1 MASATPSQPSTK
13 ETSNYAQLCRLLV
26 EVGSLMLREI
36 FDRVCPPENLHAVLT
51 NPKNHAKLQTLRK
64 KRVLTTFQWGK
75 LYPVSK
81 TSVSSG
87 NFDTSLLLF
96 LLRNIFGLNF
106 PASGRNNLPPGSDT
120 SPEADITRIKFFRDR
135 VFSYAANASVDDPTF
150 SLYWNNIKDTFLR
163 IGGTCYEE
171 VINDPTLHCMDA
183 DLEEHYQELLREWLK
198 DDDRITDKVHEDK
211 IVKKAR
217 KEGDMENS
225 FDISEQNSWE
235 RETVLM
241 PGENTSA
248 ENGNGSPPELIVK
261 LPKLCDLPAI
271 SSSWETVE
279 LPVDIVLLAVEDCE
293 FLSCFAYLKE
303 PFKSYH
309 ISTGPVYFGCMG
321 DDQGKKMKIALMR
334 CSKGPDVPQGSLS
347 VSKDA
352 ISVLRPKAIFSVG
365 ACSGLNS
372 KKVKLGDVVVSA
384 KLITAVYKTPPS
396 RDIGNLIKHVA
407 DGWKAPLQNADEY
420 NAKVYCDGVVLS
432 ISEANRD
439 MIRKHPEAIAV
450 EMEGGGV
457 YAAAHDFKTEWV
469 VVKGI
474 KDFVDETHSSSKKW
488 NEIACVMAASVV
500 ANILNDPVIFQD
512 WPHFNADSL
521 SDLRDT
527 TEKIEIEMKEVK
539 ETLCSLTTT
548 VEKST
553 DEGIF
558 DPTELINGIRQL
570 YKTREGW
577 LSPFPWCEEFQ
588 FFLGNIFTR
597 LKVVRR
603 KKTRGE
609 ISNVFVDMSSIL
621 DPYEEC
627 SAPRTVLIEGEPG
640 MGKTTYCKK
649 YAYDWATKQQEPQG
663 CGSTAFKVV
672 LLLKCRDIHSD
683 VWEAIDD
690 QLLPRDIDEEVKQQF
705 CRFIRENQSS
715 ILLILDG
722 LDELPSSKL
731 SMFSELIEGRV
742 LPKCHLVATARH
754 EAGKE
759 VRKCCDVLL
768 QIEGFTEEHVKG
780 FVTKYF
786 KERTDLATKLSQRM
800 SRDKN
805 LREIA
810 ANPLNTALLCLL
822 CEEFEGTLPES
833 RAQLYLDMVECV
845 LRRYRKRKGLL
856 EKIEDLTNHYKPQLN
871 HLGKVALNGL
881 LDDKL
886 DFNESE
892 LRNHA
897 KDLTEFGFLSV
908 QPGGSKLRQTLHY
921 AFLHKSFQ
929 EFFAAF
935 FISSQIQSK
944 EMKPEELVS
953 DPRYFVELKQILL
966 FSCGIL
972 AMKCDEQVVALVK
985 SLTNKVNK
993 NEGRGAKIVLEA
1005 INECKREKSDF
1016 HSHLLKSFGT
1026 GLNLTNLDLSRNR
1039 ISDAGAT
1046 CIAEAIKVNKT
1057 LTNLYLHNNG
1067 ISAAGAT
1074 CIAEAI
1080 KVNKTLTNLDLSGN
1094 DISAAGATCI
1104 AEAIKVN
1111 KTLTNLDLDNNGI
1124 SDAGATCIAEAI
1136 KVNKTLTNLD
1146 LSWNGISD
1154 AGATCI
1160 AEAIK
1165 VNKTLTNLDLRG
1177 NGISDAGATC
1187 IAEAIKVNKTLTNLD
1202 LSLNDISDA
1211 GATCIAE
1218 AIKVNKTLT
1227 NLDLSWNGISAA
1239 GATCIAE
1246 AIKVNKTLTNLYL
1259 HNNGISAAGATC
1271 IAEAIKVNKTLTNL
1285 DLRGNGIS
1293 DAGATCIAEAIK
1305 VNKTL
1310 TNLDLDN
1317 NGISDAGAT
1326 CIAEAMKVNKTLT
1339 NLDLRG
1345 NGISDAGATCIAEAI
1360 KVNKTLTNLDLSLND
1375 ISDAGATC
1383 IAEAMK
1389 VNKTLTNLDSSGNG
1403 ISAAGATCIAEAII
1417 VNKTLN

>member
-1 MASATPSQPSTK
+1 MATAISPFASTK
-13 ETSNYAQLCRLLV
+13 ETTNYARLCRLLV
-26 EVGSLMLREI
+26 DVGSQVLRST
-36 FDRVCPPENLHAVLT
+36 FDKIHPPATLHTVLGRT
-51 NPKNHAKLQTLRK
+51 SVHYATLQSLYKGRK
-64 KRVLTTFQWGK
+64 KVLNPTQWGK
-75 LYPVSK
+75 LYPTHK
-81 TSVSSG
+81 AVSSKD
-87 NFDTSLLLF
+87 FDITLLTV
-96 LLRNIFGLNF
+96 LLRNICSLRTPTKGWNEL
-106 PASGRNNLPPGSDT
+106 PLATDIRTEDDIARVKYYRNTVYGHAPQ
-120 SPEADITRIKFFRDR
+120 
-135 VFSYAANASVDDPTF
+135 ASVDDSSF
-150 SLYWNNIKDTFLR
+150 SAYWQEIREALVR
-163 IGGTCYEE
+163 LGGAHFRAKIDNLEH
-171 VINDPTLHCMDA
+171 DCMDPVI
-183 DLEEHYQELLREWLK
+183 EEHYRELMKQWKK
-198 DDDRITDKVHEDK
+198 DDD
-211 IVKKAR
+211 
-217 KEGDMENS
+217 S
-225 FDISEQNSWE
+225 
-235 RETVLM
+235 
-241 PGENTSA
+241 
-248 ENGNGSPPELIVK
+248 
-261 LPKLCDLPAI
+261 
-271 SSSWETVE
+271 
-279 LPVDIVLLAVEDCE
+279 
-293 FLSCFAYLKE
+293 
-303 PFKSYH
+303 
-309 ISTGPVYFGCMG
+309 
-321 DDQGKKMKIALMR
+321 
-334 CSKGPDVPQGSLS
+334 
-347 VSKDA
+347 
-352 ISVLRPKAIFSVG
+352 
-365 ACSGLNS
+365 
-372 KKVKLGDVVVSA
+372 
-384 KLITAVYKTPPS
+384 
-396 RDIGNLIKHVA
+396 
-407 DGWKAPLQNADEY
+407 
-420 NAKVYCDGVVLS
+420 
-432 ISEANRD
+432 
-439 MIRKHPEAIAV
+439 
-450 EMEGGGV
+450 
-457 YAAAHDFKTEWV
+457 
-469 VVKGI
+469 I
-474 KDFVDETHSSSKKW
+474 KDKLE
-488 NEIACVMAASVV
+488 
-500 ANILNDPVIFQD
+500 
-512 WPHFNADSL
+512 
-521 SDLRDT
+521 
-527 TEKIEIEMKEVK
+527 EIEDLLENMRSIMDRREIDMKEVK
-539 ETLCSLTTT
+539 EKLTSLTAS

-553 DEGIF
+553 QEGSVEKMMGEMVKMDSELKEVKEKLCTLTVSVEESKDEGIF

-649 YAYDWATKQQEPQG
+649 YAYDWATKQQEPHC

-705 CRFIRENQSS
+705 FHFIRENQSS

-742 LPKCHLVATARH
+742 LPKCHIVATARH

-786 KERTDLATKLSQRM
+786 NERTDLATKLSQRM
-800 SRDKN
+800 SRDEN

-856 EKIEDLTNHYKPQLN
+856 EKIGDLTNHYKPQLN

-935 FISSQIQSK
+935 FICSQIQSK

-953 DPRYFVELKQILL
+953 DPRYFVELKEILL

-985 SLTNKVNK
+985 SLTNEVNQ
-993 NEGRGAKIVLEA
+993 NEGRVAKIVLEA

-1016 HSHLLKSFGT
+1016 HSHLSKSFGT
-1026 GLNLTNLDLSRNR
+1026 GLNLTNLDLSCNVISDAGATCIAEAIKVNKTLTNLDLRYNGISAAGATCIAEAIKVNKTLTNLYLQNNR

-1057 LTNLYLHNNG
+1057 LTNLYLQNNRISDAGATCIAEAIKVNKTLTNLDLRRNRISAAGATCIAEAIKVNKTLTNLDLGGNGISDAGATCIAEAIKVNKTLTNLDLRYNG

-1080 KVNKTLTNLDLSGN
+1080 KVNKTLTNLDLSCNVISDAGATCIAEAIKVN
-1094 DISAAGATCI
+1094 KTLTNLDLRYNGISAAGATCI

-1111 KTLTNLDLDNNGI
+1111 KTLTNLYLQNNGI

-1146 LSWNGISD
+1146 LSCNVISD

-1165 VNKTLTNLDLRG
+1165 VNKTLTNLDLRYNGISAAGATCIAEAIKVNKTLTNLDLGG

-1202 LSLNDISDA
+1202 LSGNGISDAGATCIAEAIKVNKTLTNLYLEGNGISDAGATCIAEAIKVNKMLTNLYLGGNDISDA

-1227 NLDLSWNGISAA
+1227 NLDLSGNWISAA
-1239 GATCIAE
+1239 GATYIAE
-1246 AIKVNKTLTNLYL
+1246 AIKVNKTLT
-1259 HNNGISAAGATC
+1259 
-1271 IAEAIKVNKTLTNL
+1271 
-1285 DLRGNGIS
+1285 
-1293 DAGATCIAEAIK
+1293 
-1305 VNKTL
+1305 
-1310 TNLDLDN
+1310 
-1317 NGISDAGAT
+1317 
-1326 CIAEAMKVNKTLT
+1326 
-1339 NLDLRG
+1339 
-1345 NGISDAGATCIAEAI
+1345 
-1360 KVNKTLTNLDLSLND
+1360 
-1375 ISDAGATC
+1375 
-1383 IAEAMK
+1383 
-1389 VNKTLTNLDSSGNG
+1389 
-1403 ISAAGATCIAEAII
+1403 
-1417 VNKTLN
+1417 